1 MTYITPLDYLKA
13 VITPTFPWDDVVD
26 VHLTLICAT
35 QLTHSAIS
43 GEDAFTLLS
52 IPASVELI

>member
-1 MTYITPLDYLKA
+1 MIAARLA
-13 VITPTFPWDDVVD
+13 WNNVVD

-35 QLTHSAIS
+35 QLTDSSIS
-43 GEDAFTLLS
+43 SEDAFTLLT